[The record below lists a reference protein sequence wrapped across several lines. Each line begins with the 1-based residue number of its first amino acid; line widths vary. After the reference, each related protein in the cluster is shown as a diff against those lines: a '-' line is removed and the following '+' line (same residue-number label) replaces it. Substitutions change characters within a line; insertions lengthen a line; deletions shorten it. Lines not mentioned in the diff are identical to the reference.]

1 MAVSHLQC
9 KECKAEY
16 PAEALYVCERCFG
29 PLEVA
34 YDHSSLSAAG
44 AGGARDVSELRRRI
58 QGGPQNIWR
67 YADFLPLAG
76 GPPGPS
82 GRLASRVGLPA
93 GCTPLIRADRLAAQ
107 LGLRELWVKNDAA
120 NPTHSFKDR
129 VVSVAVAR
137 ARELG
142 FQTIACASTG
152 NLANSV
158 AAHGAALGMDSYVF
172 IPADLEEQKVLAT
185 GVYGTK
191 LVGVK
196 GSYDDVNR
204 LCTELCAERDWAF
217 VNINL
222 RPYYAEGSKTIAF
235 EIAEQLGWELP
246 DRCVV
251 PIASGSLF
259 TKIAAGFN
267 EWTELGLLTGV
278 GRSSIGGSAPQQP
291 RMNGAQAEG
300 CSPVARAFADG
311 HDVCRPVKPDTIA
324 KSLAIGN
331 PADGPYALELA
342 RDTGGSIDA
351 VSDEEIRAGIALLA
365 RTTGI
370 FTETAGGVTTAVLAK
385 LAARGDIDPDERVVL
400 VITGEGLKTLD
411 AVRGTF
417 ETCTIEPTL
426 AAFESEV
433 AYPVNA

>member
-9 KECKAEY
+9 KECKSEY
-16 PAEALYVCERCFG
+16 PLQALYVCDRCFG

-34 YDHSSLSAAG
+34 YDHSRLVACDMDE
-44 AGGARDVSELRRRI
+44 RRRRI
-58 QGGPQNIWR
+58 QAGPQNIWR

-93 GCTPLIRADRLAAQ
+93 GCSPLIRADRLARQ
-107 LGLRELWVKNDAA
+107 LGLREVWVKNDAA

-158 AAHGAALGMDSYVF
+158 AAHGAALGLDSYVF

-191 LVGVK
+191 LVAVEGN
-196 GSYDDVNR
+196 YDDVNR
-204 LCTELCAERDWAF
+204 LCTELSAERQWAF

-222 RPYYAEGSKTIAF
+222 RPYYAEGSKTLAF

-246 DRCVV
+246 DRCVIPV
-251 PIASGSLF
+251 ASGSLF
-259 TKIAAGFN
+259 TKVAKGFA
-267 EWTELGLLTGV
+267 EWRELGLLEGEL
-278 GRSSIGGSAPQQP
+278 P
-291 RMNGAQAEG
+291 RMSGAQAEG
-300 CSPVARAFADG
+300 CSPVASAFAAG
-311 HDVCRPVKPDTIA
+311 HEVCRPVRPDTIA

-331 PADGPYALELA
+331 PADGPYALDLA
-342 RDTGGSIDA
+342 RRTGGSVDA
-351 VSDEEIRAGIALLA
+351 VSDEEIQAGVALLA

-385 LAARGDIDPDERVVL
+385 LAERGDIDPAERVVL
-400 VITGEGLKTLD
+400 AITGDGLKTLD
-411 AVRGTF
+411 AVRNTF
-417 ETCTIEPTL
+417 ETYSIEPTVE
-426 AAFESEV
+426 AFEASVPGEAV
-433 AYPVNA
+433 TV

>member
-1 MAVSHLQC
+1 
-9 KECKAEY
+9 
-16 PAEALYVCERCFG
+16 
-29 PLEVA
+29 
-34 YDHSSLSAAG
+34 
-44 AGGARDVSELRRRI
+44 
-58 QGGPQNIWR
+58 
-67 YADFLPLAG
+67 
-76 GPPGPS
+76 
-82 GRLASRVGLPA
+82 VGLPA
-93 GCTPLIRADRLAAQ
+93 GCTPLIRADRLAAR
-107 LGLRELWVKNDAA
+107 LGLREVWVKNDAA

-158 AAHGAALGMDSYVF
+158 AAHGAALGLESYVF
-172 IPADLEEQKVLAT
+172 VPADLEEQKILAT
-185 GVYGTK
+185 GVYGTR
-191 LVGVK
+191 LVGVQ

-222 RPYYAEGSKTIAF
+222 RPYYAEGSKTLAF
-235 EIAEQLGWELP
+235 EIVEQLGWELP

-251 PIASGSLF
+251 PVASGSLF
-259 TKIAAGFN
+259 TKIARGFE
-267 EWTELGLLTGV
+267 EWIELGLLDGA
-278 GRSSIGGSAPQQP
+278 GRSSIGGSPSGDDAAPQLP

-300 CSPVARAFADG
+300 CSPVASAFAAG
-311 HDVCRPVKPDTIA
+311 HDVCRPVKPNTIA

-331 PADGPYALELA
+331 PADGPYALDLA
-342 RDTGGSIDA
+342 RRTDGSVEA

-365 RTTGI
+365 QTTGI

-411 AVRGTF
+411 AVRDTF
-417 ETCTIEPTL
+417 ETCTIEPTVESFETADDL
-426 AAFESEV
+426 RRAASSPTASPSV
-433 AYPVNA
+433 PARVPSTLRSLRSTPARSSAVSGGV